1 MTDEIPRPLASAPL
15 RREPPAHRWVHFR
28 GACEYLDLSP
38 VTLTAKLNAGVGP
51 KFYRSPGSRNKIF
64 RTDHLDDWV
73 ANAPERPLTQAE
85 RDRLIKLQA
94 GARRSREARRREHRQ
109 AEIDEDVNA

>member
-1 MTDEIPRPLASAPL
+1 MTDEIPRP
-15 RREPPAHRWVHFR
+15 HRWVHFK

-38 VTLTAKLNAGVGP
+38 VTLASKLNAGVGP

-73 ANAPERPLTQAE
+73 VDAPERPITEAE
-85 RDRLIKLQA
+85 RDRLVKLQA
-94 GARRSREARRREHRQ
+94 GARRSREQRRGRHQQ
-109 AEIDEDVNA
+109 AAIDEDANA